1 MSEHWYCG
9 TTGEPRYTI
18 IGKNGKERNTNV
30 KDARELGLVPSVT
43 TINSM
48 LSKSGLDTWKQ
59 TQVLYAAVEYPRWDG
74 EDEKEWVSRIL
85 ELAKTKSREAAQ
97 RGTNIHDILDNYFSC
112 VYLPEWPTYISRV
125 QDHLDS
131 TFGKRLWLSE
141 QSFRHPEG
149 YGGKV
154 DLYCKADPINNLPG
168 VVIDFKTTEK
178 SPGELTPYYEYTL
191 QLAAY
196 REALVPDAICA
207 NVFINGDTDEV
218 AIKIH
223 KEQELKDGY
232 EAFLSLLKVFK
243 LKNKLN

>member
-1 MSEHWYCG
+1 MAEHWYCG

-18 IGKNGKERNTNV
+18 LGKNGKERNTNV

-59 TQVLYAAVEYPRWDG
+59 TQVLYAAVEYPRWEN

-85 ELAKTKSREAAQ
+85 DLAKGKSREAAQ
-97 RGTNIHDILDNYFSC
+97 RGTNIHDILDSYFSNVC
-112 VYLPEWPTYISRV
+112 LPEWPTYINRV
-125 QDHLDS
+125 QTHLDS
-131 TFGKRLWLSE
+131 TFGKRQWVSE

-154 DLYCKADPINNLPG
+154 DLYCKADNNLPG
-168 VVIDFKTTEK
+168 VIIDFKTTEK

-207 NVFINGDTDEV
+207 NVFINGETGEV
-218 AIKIH
+218 AVKIH

>member
-1 MSEHWYCG
+1 MAEHWYCG
-9 TTGEPRYTI
+9 ETGEPRYTV
-18 IGKNGKERNTNV
+18 IGKNGKERNTTV
-30 KDARELGLVPSVT
+30 RDARELNLVPSVT

-85 ELAKTKSREAAQ
+85 DLAKTKSREAAE
-97 RGTNIHDILDNYFSC
+97 RGTNIHDILDSYFSC
-112 VYLPEWPTYISRV
+112 VYLPEWPPYINRV
-125 QDHLDS
+125 QAHLDS

-141 QSFRHPEG
+141 KSFKHPEG
-149 YGGKV
+149 YGGKC
-154 DLYCKADPINNLPG
+154 DLYSKPDPINNLPG
-168 VVIDFKTTEK
+168 IVIDFKTTEK
-178 SPGELTPYYEYTL
+178 TPGELTPYYEYTL

-196 REALVPDAICA
+196 REALAPGAICA
-207 NVFINGDTDEV
+207 NVFVNGETNEV

-223 KEQELKDGY
+223 QEQDLKDGY

>member
-1 MSEHWYCG
+1 MADHWYCG
-9 TTGEPRYTI
+9 KTGEPRYTV

-30 KDARELGLVPSVT
+30 RDAREQNLVPSVT

-85 ELAKTKSREAAQ
+85 ELAKTKSREAAE
-97 RGTNIHDILDNYFSC
+97 RGTKIHDILDSYFSC
-112 VYLPEWPTYISRV
+112 VYLPEWPTYITRV
-125 QDHLDS
+125 QAHLDS

-141 QSFRHPEG
+141 KSFCHPEG
-149 YGGKV
+149 YGGKC
-154 DLYCKADPINNLPG
+154 DLYSKPDPINNLPG
-168 VVIDFKTTEK
+168 IVIDFKTTEK
-178 SPGELTPYYEYTL
+178 TPGEQTPYYEYTL

-196 REALVPDAICA
+196 REALCPGAVCA
-207 NVFINGDTDEV
+207 NVYINGDTDEV

-223 KEQELKDGY
+223 NEQDLRDGF
-232 EAFLSLLKVFK
+232 EAFTALLKVFK

>member
-9 TTGEPRYTI
+9 ATGEPRYTI
-18 IGKNGKERNTNV
+18 IGKNGKERNTNI

-59 TQVLYAAVEYPRWDG
+59 TQVLYAAVEYPRWEN

-85 ELAKTKSREAAQ
+85 DLAKGKSREAAQ
-97 RGTNIHDILDNYFSC
+97 RGTNIHDILDSYFSN
-112 VYLPEWPTYISRV
+112 VYLPEWPSYIARV
-125 QDHLDS
+125 QTHLDS
-131 TFGKRLWLSE
+131 TFGKRQWVSE
-141 QSFRHPEG
+141 QSFKHPEG

-154 DLYCKADPINNLPG
+154 DLYCKADNNLPG

-207 NVFINGDTDEV
+207 NVFINGDTNEV
-218 AIKIH
+218 AVKIH

>member
-1 MSEHWYCG
+1 MADHWYCG
-9 TTGEPRYTI
+9 KTGEPRYTV

-30 KDARELGLVPSVT
+30 RDAREQNLVPSVT

-85 ELAKTKSREAAQ
+85 ELAKTKSREAAE
-97 RGTNIHDILDNYFSC
+97 RGTKIHDILDSYFSC
-112 VYLPEWPTYISRV
+112 VYLPEWPTYITRV
-125 QDHLDS
+125 QAHLDS

-141 QSFRHPEG
+141 KSFCHPEG
-149 YGGKV
+149 YGGKC
-154 DLYCKADPINNLPG
+154 DLYSKPDPINNLPG
-168 VVIDFKTTEK
+168 IVIDFKTTEK
-178 SPGELTPYYEYTL
+178 SPGEQTPYYEYTL

-196 REALVPDAICA
+196 REALCPGAVCA
-207 NVFINGDTDEV
+207 NVYINGDTDEV

-223 KEQELKDGY
+223 NEQDLRDGF
-232 EAFLSLLKVFK
+232 EAFTALLKVFK

>member
-1 MSEHWYCG
+1 MADHWYCG
-9 TTGEPRYTI
+9 KTGEPRYTV

-30 KDARELGLVPSVT
+30 RDAREQNLVPSVT

-85 ELAKTKSREAAQ
+85 ELAKTKSREAAE
-97 RGTNIHDILDNYFSC
+97 RGTKIHDILDSYFSC
-112 VYLPEWPTYISRV
+112 VYLPEWPTYITRV
-125 QDHLDS
+125 QAHLDS

-141 QSFRHPEG
+141 KSFCHPEG
-149 YGGKV
+149 YGGKC
-154 DLYCKADPINNLPG
+154 DLYSKPDPINNLPG
-168 VVIDFKTTEK
+168 IVIDFKTTEK
-178 SPGELTPYYEYTL
+178 APGEQTPYYEYTL
-191 QLAAY
+191 QLASY
-196 REALVPDAICA
+196 REALCPGAVCA
-207 NVFINGDTDEV
+207 NVYINGDTDEV

-223 KEQELKDGY
+223 NEQDLRDGF
-232 EAFLSLLKVFK
+232 EAFTALLKVFK

>member
-1 MSEHWYCG
+1 MADHWYCG
-9 TTGEPRYTI
+9 ETGEPRYTI
-18 IGKNGKERNTNV
+18 IGKNGKERNTTV
-30 KDARELGLVPSVT
+30 RDARELNLVPSVT

-74 EDEKEWVSRIL
+74 ENEKEWVLRIL

-97 RGTNIHDILDNYFSC
+97 RGTNIHDILDSYFSC

-125 QDHLDS
+125 QEHLDT

-223 KEQELKDGY
+223 KEQDLKDGY